1 MRLFNLFKKKEEFVF
16 TFDEGNDVYCVEIN
30 GITFHCETLLDHY
43 DVFAKDLANAYEQK
57 LPEIIDFLLE
67 DIETMFD
74 VNDVEAIKNSL
85 GKPLID
91 LDRCVLSYLEHTFD
105 GIHIIDVEFD
115 GVFDRLLYSS
125 IDG

>member
-1 MRLFNLFKKKEEFVF
+1 MRKLRQEV
-16 TFDEGNDVYCVEIN
+16 DVPISTV
-30 GITFHCETLLDHY
+30 TH
-43 DVFAKDLANAYEQK
+43 
-57 LPEIIDFLLE
+57 
-67 DIETMFD
+67 
-74 VNDVEAIKNSL
+74 DVEAIKNSL